1 MVKTKN
7 TLVSKQYIVPF
18 VLVTSLFFLWGF
30 AHAILDVLNKHFQE
44 AMQITR
50 THSAMVQVM
59 FYLGYFVMAIPA
71 GLYITKHGYRKGVV
85 LGLLLYGL
93 GSLLFIPGEAWM
105 SFNFF
110 LFSLFVIACGLVFLE
125 TAANPYMTEL
135 GDKETAASRLNLA
148 QSFNGLGCI
157 CGPLLGGLLL
167 FSDGENA
174 NISLPYTVMGI
185 VVLSVAM
192 VFNKVRLPEI
202 RHEEDS
208 LNTNVTSNSKGLWGH
223 SLFIVGLLA
232 LFGYEISEIS
242 INSFF
247 INYVVDDGWMNAR
260 DASIILS
267 FGGLGLFMCGRFIGS
282 WIMRFIQAEKVLF
295 ICGIGTVFATTLV
308 ILNVGI
314 VSLIALFFIYVFEAI
329 MFPTIF
335 AISLRGLGDYTK
347 RASSFLMMSPIGG
360 AIGPLLMGYVADL
373 SSMAFSFIIP
383 LIGYIMVLSF
393 SYMVL
398 RKKLN
403 YVHFHNMPNIL
414 FLTIKRTGGL

>member
-1 MVKTKN
+1 MEKVKKS
-7 TLVSKQYIVPF
+7 LVSKQYMVPF
-18 VLVTSLFFLWGF
+18 ILVTSLFFLWGF

-50 THSAMVQVM
+50 AHSAMVQVM

-93 GSLLFIPGEAWM
+93 GSLLFIPGEHLM

-135 GDKETAASRLNLA
+135 GDRETAASRLNLA

-167 FSDGENA
+167 FSDGGNA

-185 VVLSVAM
+185 IVLAVAL
-192 VFNKVRLPEI
+192 VFSKVRLPEI
-202 RHEEDS
+202 SHEEELS
-208 LNTNVTSNSKGLWGH
+208 EEGVATTKKGLWGH
-223 SLFIVGLLA
+223 SLFVFGLIA
-232 LFGYEISEIS
+232 LFSYEISEIS

-260 DASIILS
+260 DASVVLS
-267 FGGLGLFMCGRFIGS
+267 FGGLGLFMCGRFAGS
-282 WIMRFIQAEKVLF
+282 WIMQSIRAERVLF
-295 ICGIGTVFATTLV
+295 VCAVGSVVTTALV
-308 ILNVGI
+308 IMNLGMI
-314 VSLIALFFIYVFEAI
+314 SLVSLFLIYVFEAI

-360 AIGPLLMGYVADL
+360 AVGPLMMGYVGDI
-373 SSMAFSFIIP
+373 SSMALSFIVP
-383 LIGYIMVLSF
+383 FFGYIVVLF
-393 SYMVL
+393 FAYMVMA
-398 RKKLN
+398 KKL
-403 YVHFHNMPNIL
+403 
-414 FLTIKRTGGL
+414 R